1 MTDVEKIKLL
11 SSENTEVALLLDEMG
26 AEPEEKDILGAMQ
39 RILDAAKYSG
49 DEDSAAPYLYR
60 FNGSVM
66 REIDSDAEFL
76 GEEFGLSA
84 KQAFLFTVLIDLC
97 KSGCGD
103 VKMVRRI
110 LKTDFRWNLTLDQE
124 IAALVKSWLLGLED
138 GEYTVPKE
146 VINCLTANVAY
157 RKPDSRGMSTR
168 DILDTMHKIFA
179 GAGTFREAPE
189 MVEEIEELLRAN
201 PRTSIAKAAMKH
213 EILFDNED
221 ETYMS
226 YMERMVFYVLCYL
239 YDLKDNDECHL
250 WQMRDYFSDKAYQK
264 LVTKYNREEMDLFLE
279 DILEY
284 GCSNGFEDRS
294 WFRIADKV
302 KEEIFADIGG
312 LHTRRPVGGIIK
324 CREITEKPLFFD
336 ENTERQVHSL
346 GKLLREDTF
355 QEVTRKLEAG
365 GLRSGFSCLFYGGPG
380 TGKTETVYQ
389 IARQTG
395 RDLLMADV
403 SRLKDKWVGESEK
416 NIKALFRKYQRL
428 VSECD
433 IAPIL
438 LFNEADAIFGIRM
451 NGAETAVD
459 KMENSIQN
467 IILQE
472 MEDLKGILIAT
483 TNLTGNLDKAFER
496 RFLYKIEFSLPSP
509 SAKGKI
515 WRSMMPELSEAD
527 ASRLAAAY
535 DFSGGQIENIL
546 RKKTIECILNDIAPS
561 YETLRRFCDE
571 ENIASRRMRIG
582 F

>member
-1 MTDVEKIKLL
+1 
-11 SSENTEVALLLDEMG
+11 MG
-26 AEPEEKDILGAMQ
+26 KYIP
-39 RILDAAKYSG
+39 RIG
-49 DEDSAAPYLYR
+49 
-60 FNGSVM
+60 M
-66 REIDSDAEFL
+66 
-76 GEEFGLSA
+76 
-84 KQAFLFTVLIDLC
+84 
-97 KSGCGD
+97 
-103 VKMVRRI
+103 
-110 LKTDFRWNLTLDQE
+110 LKF
-124 IAALVKSWLLGLED
+124 
-138 GEYTVPKE
+138 
-146 VINCLTANVAY
+146 
-157 RKPDSRGMSTR
+157 
-168 DILDTMHKIFA
+168 H
-179 GAGTFREAPE
+179 
-189 MVEEIEELLRAN
+189 
-201 PRTSIAKAAMKH
+201 PRLPPAAMKH
-213 EILFDNED
+213 EILYENED

-226 YMERMVFYVLCYL
+226 FMERMVFYVLCYL

-250 WQMRDYFSDKAYQK
+250 WQMRDYFSEKAYQK

-279 DILEY
+279 DVLEY

-302 KEEIFADIGG
+302 KEEIFADI
-312 LHTRRPVGGIIK
+312 
-324 CREITEKPLFFD
+324 
-336 ENTERQVHSL
+336 
-346 GKLLREDTF
+346 
-355 QEVTRKLEAG
+355 G

-509 SAKGKI
+509 SVKGKI

-546 RKKTIECILNDIAPS
+546 RKKTIECILNDSAPS